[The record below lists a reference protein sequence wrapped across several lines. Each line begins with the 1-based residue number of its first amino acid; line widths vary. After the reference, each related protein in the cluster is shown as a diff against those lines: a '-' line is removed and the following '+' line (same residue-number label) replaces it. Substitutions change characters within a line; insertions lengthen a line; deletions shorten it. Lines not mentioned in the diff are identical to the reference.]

1 VRFELIL
8 MPELGTAELCTAPE
22 LKRTPSN
29 SQIPDFPHNLV
40 RKTSSTSSGPDGVG
54 GTVAGGRRDDRLS
67 CGAAPLNLL
76 TPSVE
81 GGFHRQVS
89 SSMAPSVDPSVAV
102 TCQGSGPGVPT
113 LAGGAATGSTSKPV
127 GTVPAIGVVHTA
139 TSLGAG
145 SLPGPASLVTAGF
158 NSGAPSSL
166 SPAGIAGDG
175 ASVETT
181 QTQSRGRFRFRL
193 APECPNVS
201 GGVSEVRRETTTQP
215 EEVRG
220 SPCGDSV
227 VQKFGRFTVST
238 GALADEDA
246 DGDFSSCPDSVIGPE
261 DSASFCTE
269 RLSGVNLMEVHDF
282 FEAQQQEIQ
291 ALLQK
296 MRTQLVHLCQ
306 GATPEVL
313 APLRERAGRVS
324 VSDGARN
331 AEHEMMHCW
340 EQLGSPIEKATRRN
354 RQLEAE
360 NQKLKRE
367 IQGQHR
373 ELKMLDTL
381 LERRQDVPLGRSSPV
396 GIPQS
401 KSVHSPGV
409 QTDEMLGPMEFDI
422 LAHPSPKGS
431 DVRPGSPDLDSS
443 SCPSLPSN
451 SAATGSWCA
460 FTGPWPGPLASPGQL
475 G

>member
-1 VRFELIL
+1 
-8 MPELGTAELCTAPE
+8 M
-22 LKRTPSN
+22 
-29 SQIPDFPHNLV
+29 
-40 RKTSSTSSGPDGVG
+40 
-54 GTVAGGRRDDRLS
+54 
-67 CGAAPLNLL
+67 NLL

-81 GGFHRQVS
+81 GCFHRQVS
-89 SSMAPSVDPSVAV
+89 SPMALSADPSVAV
-102 TCQGSGPGVPT
+102 TSQGSGPGVPS

-127 GTVPAIGVVHTA
+127 GTVPAFGVAHTA

-145 SLPGPASLVTAGF
+145 SLSGPTSLVTAGL
-158 NSGAPSSL
+158 NSGVPSSP

-175 ASVETT
+175 ASAETP

-193 APECPNVS
+193 APESPNVC
-201 GGVSEVRRETTTQP
+201 GGISEVRRETTTQP

-324 VSDGARN
+324 VSDGAKN
-331 AEHEMMHCW
+331 PEHEMMHCW

-381 LERRQDVPLGRSSPV
+381 LERRQDMPLGRSPPV

-409 QTDEMLGPMEFDI
+409 TDEMLGPMEFDI

-443 SCPSLPSN
+443 SSLPSN

-460 FTGPWPGPLASPGQL
+460 FTGSWPGPLASQGQL